1 MRRAAWVLLVL
12 WTAVGCSVVGNPGVG
27 SSAGPTAA
35 GRRPPPV
42 DPERPR
48 ARRAGPGLPS
58 ALYRFRE
65 VRGVWVVR
73 STLNTEARIRT
84 MVAAASEAGFN
95 TLIVQVRGRGDAF
108 YDSRW
113 EPRSESVQGG
123 AAFDPLALTIAEAHE
138 RGMAVHAWVNTHLV
152 WGAGELP
159 DSPDHLVNEH
169 PDWLG
174 VPQALGRE
182 LYSMDPFEPRF
193 VDALRRYAAD
203 NTGTVEGLYS
213 SPSHPAV
220 KERVYDVWMD
230 LAERYEL
237 DGIHFDYIRFP
248 SGAYDYSLGA
258 LERFRRWVQPRVSP
272 GRWQELDEAY
282 TDDPYAFVDAL
293 AGPWGEYRRAQIT
306 ELVERIYHGI
316 KTRRPDMVVSA
327 AVFANA
333 QDAYQN
339 RFQDWR
345 GWLERGI
352 IDVAVPMAYTP
363 ENDRF
368 RSQVQEATVSAGRQE
383 RVWAGIG
390 AYLNTVEGTLDKIN
404 IARRE
409 GAGGVILFSYDWA
422 VTEGT
427 PAGTLSYL
435 ERVGRAAFIR
445 R

>member
-1 MRRAAWVLLVL
+1 
-12 WTAVGCSVVGNPGVG
+12 
-27 SSAGPTAA
+27 
-35 GRRPPPV
+35 
-42 DPERPR
+42 
-48 ARRAGPGLPS
+48 
-58 ALYRFRE
+58 
-65 VRGVWVVR
+65 
-73 STLNTEARIRT
+73 
-84 MVAAASEAGFN
+84 MVAAADDAGFN
-95 TLIVQVRGRGDAF
+95 TLIVQVRGRADAF
-108 YDSRW
+108 YASRW
-113 EPRSESVQGG
+113 EPRSASVQGG
-123 AAFDPLALTIAEAHE
+123 DEFDPLALTIALAQE

-159 DSPDHLVNEH
+159 RSPTHLVNSH

-174 VPQALGRE
+174 VPRALGRE
-182 LYSMDPFEPRF
+182 LYGVDPFDPRF
-193 VDALRRYAAD
+193 VDALRQYASGNSD
-203 NTGTVEGLYS
+203 TVEGLYS

-258 LERFRRWVQPRVSP
+258 LERFRRWIRPRVPP

-282 TDDPYAFVDAL
+282 TRDPYAFVDAL
-293 AGPWGEYRRAQIT
+293 PGPWGEYRRAQIT

-368 RSQVQEATVSAGRQE
+368 RSQVREATVSAGRQE

-390 AYLNTVEGTLDKIN
+390 AYLNTVQGTLDKID

-427 PAGTLSYL
+427 PAGTMSYL
-435 ERVGRAAFIR
+435 DRVGRAAFIR

>member
-1 MRRAAWVLLVL
+1 
-12 WTAVGCSVVGNPGVG
+12 
-27 SSAGPTAA
+27 
-35 GRRPPPV
+35 
-42 DPERPR
+42 
-48 ARRAGPGLPS
+48 
-58 ALYRFRE
+58 
-65 VRGVWVVR
+65 
-73 STLNTEARIRT
+73 
-84 MVAAASEAGFN
+84 MVAAADDAGFN
-95 TLIVQVRGRGDAF
+95 TLIVQVRGRADAF
-108 YDSRW
+108 YASRW
-113 EPRSESVQGG
+113 EPRSASVQGG
-123 AAFDPLALTIAEAHE
+123 DEFDPLALTIALAQE

-152 WGAGELP
+152 WGVGELP
-159 DSPDHLVNEH
+159 RSPMHLVNSH

-174 VPQALGRE
+174 VPRALGRE
-182 LYSMDPFEPRF
+182 LYGVDPFEPRF
-193 VDALRRYAAD
+193 VDALRQYASD
-203 NTGTVEGLYS
+203 NSDTVEGLYS

-258 LERFRRWVQPRVSP
+258 LERFRRWIRPRVPP

-282 TDDPYAFVDAL
+282 ARDPYAFVDAL
-293 AGPWGEYRRAQIT
+293 PGPWGEYRRAQIT

-368 RSQVQEATVSAGRQE
+368 RSQVREATVSAGRQE

-390 AYLNTVEGTLDKIN
+390 AYLNTVQGTLDKID

-427 PAGTLSYL
+427 PAGTMSYL
-435 ERVGRAAFIR
+435 DRVGRAAFIR

>member
-1 MRRAAWVLLVL
+1 MVLIWAA
-12 WTAVGCSVVGNPGVG
+12 AGCSVVASPGGGPAAGAARPAGRPAPGV
-27 SSAGPTAA
+27 
-35 GRRPPPV
+35 
-42 DPERPR
+42 DPGQR
-48 ARRAGPGLPS
+48 ARARPGEPGLPS
-58 ALYRFRE
+58 ALFRFRE
-65 VRGVWVVR
+65 VRGLWVVR
-73 STLNTEARIRT
+73 STMTSAARVRAMVEA
-84 MVAAASEAGFN
+84 ADAAGFN
-95 TLIVQVRGRGDAF
+95 TIIVQVRGRGDAF
-108 YDSRW
+108 YESRW
-113 EPRSESVQGG
+113 EPRAETMESTPG
-123 AAFDPLALTIAEAHE
+123 FDPLALAIVEARG

-152 WGAGELP
+152 WGAGDLP
-159 DSPDHLVNEH
+159 ESPAHLVNDH
-169 PDWLG
+169 PDWLA

-182 LYSMDPFEPRF
+182 LYGVDPFEPRF
-193 VDALRRYAAD
+193 VDALRRYARD
-203 NTGTVEGLYS
+203 NVGTVEGLYS
-213 SPSHPAV
+213 SPSHPQV

-258 LERFRRWVQPRVSP
+258 LERFRLWVRPRLSP
-272 GRWQELDEAY
+272 GRWQALDDAY
-282 TDDPYAFVDAL
+282 TQDPYAFVEAL

-306 ELVERIYHGI
+306 ELVDRTYHGI

-333 QDAYQN
+333 QDAYDS

-352 IDVAVPMAYTP
+352 LDVAVPMAYTP
-363 ENDRF
+363 DSNRF
-368 RSQVQEATVSAGRQE
+368 RAQVQEATVSAGRQE

-390 AYLNTVEGTLDKIN
+390 AYLNTVDGTLDKID
-404 IARRE
+404 IARQE

-435 ERVGRAAFIR
+435 ERVGRSAFIR